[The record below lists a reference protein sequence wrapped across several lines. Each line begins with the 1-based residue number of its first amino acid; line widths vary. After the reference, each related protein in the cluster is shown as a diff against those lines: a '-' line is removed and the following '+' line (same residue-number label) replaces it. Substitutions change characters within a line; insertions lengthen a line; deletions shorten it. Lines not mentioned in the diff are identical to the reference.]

1 MDSLYALFMRR
12 VSGRFYMQV
21 TAKQE
26 RDQAGGMAAFGSVA
40 VRFQFLRLTHLEKAF
55 PSESHDPREALPR
68 VPVMDVPP
76 FVRDNGALLQL
87 GELIERITEL
97 DSAP

>member
-1 MDSLYALFMRR
+1 
-12 VSGRFYMQV
+12 MQV

-26 RDQAGGMAAFGSVA
+26 RDQAGSMAERHGVA
-40 VRFQFLRLTHLEKAF
+40 VRFQFLRLAHLEKAF
-55 PSESHDPREALPR
+55 PPESHETREALPC
-68 VPVMDVPP
+68 VPVVDVPP

-87 GELIERITEL
+87 GEPVKRIPEL